1 MTNQLTT
8 KPKRDQKGRIRPA
21 LSTAIQ
27 LIVTEGLT
35 ISDAAQR
42 VGMARESLSRALIKP
57 HVRALRE
64 AVKRAWLSSETDKA
78 WLTVAALASGANS
91 EDVKL
96 KAAKVIL
103 EAAGELGGPSAD
115 AISGARSL
123 VNIVI
128 QHPVREGDVATNSHG
143 VIELIRTPGRSSDQY
158 ELIDATGQG
167 QRP

>member
-158 ELIDATGQG
+158 ELIDATGQAA
-167 QRP
+167 RA